1 MEDVEACP
9 KIKAAARLENMR
21 HTPTHTS
28 AHGERYLE
36 LNGSVLRS
44 ESHSVSPGHYHEP
57 QNRRANRIAESE
69 VNVTLDKQPTRPG
82 ALLPPSSHLTHDLH
96 GSSA

>member
-1 MEDVEACP
+1 MCP
-9 KIKAAARLENMR
+9 KIKAAALLD
-21 HTPTHTS
+21 THTYMHTHTN

-57 QNRRANRIAESE
+57 QNRRANRVAASE
-69 VNVTLDKQPTRPG
+69 VNVTLDKQPTRPVPP
-82 ALLPPSSHLTHDLH
+82 LLNRTPLTHDLSS
-96 GSSA
+96 SSA